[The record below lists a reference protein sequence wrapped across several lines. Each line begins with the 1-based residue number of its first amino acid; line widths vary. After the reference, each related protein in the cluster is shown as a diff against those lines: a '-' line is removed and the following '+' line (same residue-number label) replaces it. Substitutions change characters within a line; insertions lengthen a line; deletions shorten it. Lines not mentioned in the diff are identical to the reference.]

1 MVEVIKYGPEVQKEI
16 ICSKCKSQL
25 RFLNS
30 DIQSMED
37 ICPWD
42 NDHGYW
48 LNISSVLPVEKK
60 LLFGRGA
67 INHDQ

>member
-1 MVEVIKYGPEVQKEI
+1 MIEVIKYGPEVQKEI
-16 ICSKCKSQL
+16 TCSKYESQL

-42 NDHGYW
+42 NDHSYW
-48 LNISSVLPVEKK
+48 AKYIKCPACGETVIIWERSY
-60 LLFGRGA
+60 
-67 INHDQ
+67 

>member
-16 ICSKCKSQL
+16 MCSKCKSQL

-30 DIQSMED
+30 DIRSIED

-42 NDHGYW
+42 NDHGY
-48 LNISSVLPVEKK
+48 
-60 LLFGRGA
+60 
-67 INHDQ
+67 